1 MLNKIKNK
9 TLIRHVLSVQSDYTI
24 MCGLYCIV
32 FIEYIIAEKTLL
44 DHTNLFSPNG
54 YQKNDK
60 IIQKYFE
67 NKYDKRKRKS

>member
-1 MLNKIKNK
+1 ML
-9 TLIRHVLSVQSDYTI
+9 RVQSDYTI
-24 MCGLYCIV
+24 MCGLYCTV

>member
-1 MLNKIKNK
+1 ML
-9 TLIRHVLSVQSDYTI
+9 RVQSDYTI
-24 MCGLYCIV
+24 MCGLCCIV

>member
-1 MLNKIKNK
+1 M
-9 TLIRHVLSVQSDYTI
+9 LSVQSDYTI

>member
-1 MLNKIKNK
+1 MLNKIKDK
-9 TLIRHVLSVQSDYTI
+9 TLIRHMLRVQSDYTI

-44 DHTNLFSPNG
+44 DHTNLFSPNS